1 MTLKLGDICSYR
13 KEKINVT
20 ALPHSAYVSTESMLP
35 NRNGIGRASNI
46 PELGKASAYFAG
58 DVLISNI
65 RPYFKKIWLA
75 NMDGGCSNDVLVFKP
90 EKCSS
95 EYLYW
100 LLSSD
105 VFFEYVM
112 STSKGTKMPRG
123 DKSAIMDYP
132 IPNNDEMAQHD
143 IVSILNPLQLKI
155 ELNRQINDYLDE
167 YATALF
173 EKWLYRCKE
182 TTAIG
187 DIAEEILDYTK
198 LNAPL
203 VRPINSS
210 DVTEGVFPNPDP
222 VENKDLKGHF
232 KKRFKKYDVLYS
244 EIRPRNHHYGYVM
257 FDADDW
263 ISTTRL
269 MVIRNKPEKVS
280 SGLLYYYLKS
290 RPVTEEFSLKTETR
304 SGTFPQGKYAD
315 IAAIKVPYSPIE
327 MQSEVAEQIAA
338 VLETIF
344 VNQIESE
351 GLSQLRDALLPKLM
365 SGEID
370 VSKVDLTQPN
380 NHL

>member
-1 MTLKLGDICSYR
+1 MRL
-13 KEKINVT
+13 
-20 ALPHSAYVSTESMLP
+20 
-35 NRNGIGRASNI
+35 
-46 PELGKASAYFAG
+46 
-58 DVLISNI
+58 
-65 RPYFKKIWLA
+65 
-75 NMDGGCSNDVLVFKP
+75 
-90 EKCSS
+90 
-95 EYLYW
+95 
-100 LLSSD
+100 
-105 VFFEYVM
+105 
-112 STSKGTKMPRG
+112 
-123 DKSAIMDYP
+123 
-132 IPNNDEMAQHD
+132 
-143 IVSILNPLQLKI
+143 
-155 ELNRQINDYLDE
+155 
-167 YATALF
+167 
-173 EKWLYRCKE
+173 
-182 TTAIG
+182 
-187 DIAEEILDYTK
+187 
-198 LNAPL
+198 
-203 VRPINSS
+203 INSS

-232 KKRFKKYDVLYS
+232 EKRFKKYDVLYS

-304 SGTFPQGKYAD
+304 SGTFPQGKYPD
-315 IAAIKVPYSPIE
+315 IAAIKVPYSSIE

-351 GLSQLRDALLPKLM
+351 GLSQLHDALLPKLM

-370 VSKVDLTQPN
+370 VSKVGLPTLPN